1 MDKNENR
8 KDQTAGS
15 RPNLQK
21 KKEFCYFAQH
31 PEGIPDG
38 EVQEAAGVYRADPG
52 LKNGKKQGEYTLEDY
67 LALPYEERWELI
79 DGFLIRMD
87 SPSTEHQIILGNLH
101 IAFRK
106 CIDRH
111 DLLLTN

>member
-1 MDKNENR
+1 MDRKENGT
-8 KDQTAGS
+8 DHTAGS
-15 RPNLQK
+15 NSNPQNE
-21 KKEFCYFAQH
+21 KEFRYYSEY
-31 PEGIPDG
+31 PEGRPDG
-38 EVQEAAGVYRADPG
+38 EAQEAAGVYWTDPG
-52 LKNGKKQGEYTLEDY
+52 LRNGKKQGEYTLEDY

-87 SPSTEHQIILGNLH
+87 SPSTEHQIILGNLY